1 MRVTG
6 GKFRGIPIKAPGGKR
21 TRPTSDKVRE
31 ALFSTLGDR
40 VSGARVLDLFS
51 GSGALAIEALSRG
64 ADSAVLIEKDSA
76 AIAVVRQNLEKT
88 GLKKKAK
95 VLRADF
101 RSALAKLSRDGERFE
116 IIFIDPPYEG
126 NMLEESFSALEKQ
139 CVTTDES
146 IVVVEH
152 FAKTAPPESISGI
165 PLDRTRAYGQ
175 TSLSYYLHGESPDR
189 D

>member
-1 MRVTG
+1 MRITG

-40 VSGARVLDLFS
+40 VTGARVLDLFA

-64 ADSAVLIEKDSA
+64 ADSAVLIEKDNA

-88 GLKKKAK
+88 GLKGKTK

-101 RSALAKLSRDGERFE
+101 RSALSKLSRDGERFD

-126 NMLEESFSALEKQ
+126 NMLEESLSALEKK

-146 IVVVEH
+146 IIVVEH
-152 FAKTAPPESISGI
+152 FAKTAPPKSISGI
-165 PLDRTRAYGQ
+165 PLNRTRAYGQ
-175 TSLSYYLHGESPDR
+175 TSLSYYLQG
-189 D
+189 